1 MIELPEA
8 VVIAQQITDTLK
20 GKRIARA
27 VANASPHKFAWYTG
41 DPENYQYLLPGKGI
55 WGASAFGNHI
65 EILAGD
71 KTLVIST
78 PIKYHAAGETP
89 PTKHQLYLEFEDGS
103 AVSCTVQ
110 MWGGMLCLSEGEEA
124 GLPDY
129 PLAKQKPSPLTD
141 AFNRAY
147 FNLLFNEDTPKLSA
161 KAFLATEQR
170 IPGLGNGVLQDIL
183 WKAHIHPKRK
193 MGELRGEEL
202 DAMYSAVKQVLAA
215 MTMKGGRD
223 TERDLFGHPGGYKTI
238 LSKNTVDT
246 ACPACGTIIRKEPY
260 LGGAIY
266 FCSSCQSL

>member
-8 VVIAQQITDTLK
+8 AVIAQQITDTLT

-41 DPENYQYLLPGKGI
+41 DPGNYQSLLPGKGI
-55 WGASAFGNHI
+55 RGASAFGNHI

-78 PIKYHAAGETP
+78 PIKFHAAGETP
-89 PTKHQLYLEFEDGS
+89 PAKHQLYLEFEDGS

-110 MWGGMLCLSEGEEA
+110 MWGAMLCLSEGEEA

-129 PLAKQKPSPLTD
+129 PIAKQKPSPLTD
-141 AFNRAY
+141 AFSRAY
-147 FNLLFNEDTPKLSA
+147 FGLLFNEDTPKLSA

-183 WKAHIHPKRK
+183 WTAHIHPKRK
-193 MGELRGEEL
+193 MGELSG
-202 DAMYSAVKQVLAA
+202 DDINAIYAAVKGVLAA
-215 MTMKGGRD
+215 MTAQGGRD
-223 TERDLFGHPGGYKTI
+223 TERDLFGRPGGYQTI
-238 LSKNTVDT
+238 LSKNTVDKP
-246 ACPACGTIIRKEPY
+246 CPACGTIIRKEPY

-266 FCSSCQSL
+266 YCAECQRL